1 MDAPR
6 PDLLRH
12 ALSLVVIGLLIAGTL
27 WTLLPFV
34 GALVWATLL
43 VVATW
48 PLMRGLERRLGG
60 RRGWAV
66 AAMTLGLVALV
77 ALPLGLA
84 IATLV
89 QHMGEI
95 VEGVRALTQLR
106 PEKIPEWLA
115 QVPVAGPKLV
125 EAWARLVE
133 AGLDPLLKSAAPY
146 AGRAATALAG
156 QLGTLGMLGL
166 QLLLMVGIAALL
178 YAQGEVAAATM
189 LRLGA
194 RLGGTRGEAAVV
206 LAGQAIR
213 GVALG
218 VGVTAI
224 VQSVLGGLGL
234 ALAGVPFAGPLTA
247 LMLVLCIAQIGPVPV
262 LLVACGWLW
271 WSGETGWALG
281 LLAWSVVVG
290 TLDNVLRPALIRR
303 GADLPLLLIFA
314 GVIGGLM
321 GFGLVGIFAGPVLL
335 AVTYTLLK
343 AWLAEEGPGERQGP
357 GDGQG
362 PAAGAGAAA
371 TPDAPDAPHAPERP
385 PLRPVRPRRTR
396 SGPQR

>member
-12 ALSLVVIGLLIAGTL
+12 VLSVVVIGLLIAGTL

-48 PLMRGLERRLGG
+48 PLMRSLEQRLGG

-66 AAMTLGLVALV
+66 AVMTLGLVALV

-89 QHMGEI
+89 QHVGEI
-95 VEGVRALTQLR
+95 VEAVRALTQLR
-106 PEKIPEWLA
+106 PDRIPEWLA

-133 AGLDPLLKSAAPY
+133 AGLEPLLKSAAPY

-156 QLGTLGMLGL
+156 QLGTLGTLGL
-166 QLLLMVGIAALL
+166 QLLLMVVMAALL
-178 YAQGEVAAATM
+178 YAQGEAAATM
-189 LRLGA
+189 MLRLGS
-194 RLGGTRGEAAVV
+194 RLGGERGEAAVM
-206 LAGQAIR
+206 LAGGAIR

-271 WSGETGWALG
+271 WTGATGWALA
-281 LLAWSVVVG
+281 LLVWSAVVG

-314 GVIGGLM
+314 GVIGGLI

-343 AWLAEEGPGERQGP
+343 AWLAETTAETTAETAT
-357 GDGQG
+357 D
-362 PAAGAGAAA
+362 AAR
-371 TPDAPDAPHAPERP
+371 T
-385 PLRPVRPRRTR
+385 PLRRLRPRQARTGSR
-396 SGPQR
+396 R

>member
-48 PLMRGLERRLGG
+48 PLMRSLEQRLGG

-66 AAMTLGLVALV
+66 AVMTLGLVALV

-84 IATLV
+84 IATVV
-89 QHMGEI
+89 QHAGEI
-95 VEGVRALTQLR
+95 VEAVRALAQLR

-115 QVPVAGPKLV
+115 QVPGIGAKLV
-125 EAWARLVE
+125 EAWARLAE
-133 AGLDPLLKSAAPY
+133 AGLAPLLKSAAPY

-178 YAQGEVAAATM
+178 YAQGEVAARTL

-194 RLGGTRGEAAVV
+194 RLGGARGEAAVV

-224 VQSVLGGLGL
+224 VQAVLGGLGL

-262 LLVACGWLW
+262 LVVAAAWLW
-271 WSGETGWALG
+271 WTGETGWALA
-281 LLAWSVVVG
+281 LLGWSAVVG

-314 GVIGGLM
+314 GVIGGLI

-343 AWLAEEGPGERQGP
+343 AWLAEEGPGEAAQGP
-357 GDGQG
+357 G
-362 PAAGAGAAA
+362 AGAQAQAQAQAQAPQAAS
-371 TPDAPDAPHAPERP
+371 APPQAAP
-385 PLRPVRPRRTR
+385 
-396 SGPQR
+396 

>member
-48 PLMRGLERRLGG
+48 PLMRGLEQRLGG

-66 AAMTLGLVALV
+66 AVMTLALMGLVA
-77 ALPLGLA
+77 APLGLA
-84 IATLV
+84 IATVV
-89 QHMGEI
+89 QHTGEI
-95 VEGVRALTQLR
+95 VEAVRALAQLR

-115 QVPVAGPKLV
+115 QVPGIGPKLV
-125 EAWARLVE
+125 EAWLRLAE
-133 AGLDPLLKSAAPY
+133 AGLAPLLKSAAPY
-146 AGRAATALAG
+146 AARAATALAG
-156 QLGTLGMLGL
+156 QLGTLGMLAL

-178 YAQGEVAAATM
+178 YAQGEVAARTL

-194 RLGGTRGEAAVV
+194 RLGGARGEAAVV

-218 VGVTAI
+218 VGVTAV
-224 VQSVLGGLGL
+224 VQAVLGGLGL

-262 LLVACGWLW
+262 LLLACGWLAW
-271 WSGETGWALG
+271 TGETGWAIA

-314 GVIGGLM
+314 GVIGGLI

-343 AWLAEEGPGERQGP
+343 AWLAEHGPG
-357 GDGQG
+357 
-362 PAAGAGAAA
+362 AAPQAGRAGAAQ
-371 TPDAPDAPHAPERP
+371 PHAQTDAQADAQPLGEPARP
-385 PLRPVRPRRTR
+385 PLRRARRR
-396 SGPQR
+396 HSR

>member
-1 MDAPR
+1 
-6 PDLLRH
+6 
-12 ALSLVVIGLLIAGTL
+12 
-27 WTLLPFV
+27 
-34 GALVWATLL
+34 
-43 VVATW
+43 
-48 PLMRGLERRLGG
+48 
-60 RRGWAV
+60 
-66 AAMTLGLVALV
+66 MTLGLVALV

-89 QHMGEI
+89 QHMAEI
-95 VEGVRALTQLR
+95 VEAVRALTQLR

-133 AGLDPLLKSAAPY
+133 AGLGPLLKSAAPY
-146 AGRAATALAG
+146 AGRAATVLAG

-166 QLLLMVGIAALL
+166 QLLLMVVIAALL

-194 RLGGTRGEAAVV
+194 RLGGARGEAAVV

-271 WSGETGWALG
+271 WSGQTGWAVG
-281 LLAWSVVVG
+281 LLVWSAVVG

-343 AWLAEEGPGERQGP
+343 AWLAEQGPGEEPTHASGQGP
-357 GDGQG
+357 GKGAGQATGSGQG
-362 PAAGAGAAA
+362 TAAESGAPVQAPA
-371 TPDAPDAPHAPERP
+371 R
-385 PLRPVRPRRTR
+385 RVRPRQGR
-396 SGPQR
+396 GGA

>member
-1 MDAPR
+1 MDASR

-48 PLMRGLERRLGG
+48 PLMLGLEQRLGG

-66 AAMTLGLVALV
+66 AVMTLGLVALV

-95 VEGVRALTQLR
+95 VEAVRALTQLR

-133 AGLDPLLKSAAPY
+133 AGLGPLLKSAAPY

-194 RLGGTRGEAAVV
+194 RLGGARGEAAVV

-271 WSGETGWALG
+271 WSGEAGWAVG
-281 LLAWSVVVG
+281 LLVWSAVVG

-343 AWLAEEGPGERQGP
+343 AWLAEQGPGE
-357 GDGQG
+357 
-362 PAAGAGAAA
+362 GAGESAEQGQVAGSGEP
-371 TPDAPDAPHAPERP
+371 TRAPVR
-385 PLRPVRPRRTR
+385 RVRPRQLRGG
-396 SGPQR
+396 GPRR

>member
-1 MDAPR
+1 MNAPR

-34 GALVWATLL
+34 GALVWATLI

-48 PLMRGLERRLGG
+48 PLMRNVQARLGG
-60 RRGWAV
+60 RRGAAV
-66 AAMTLGLVALV
+66 LVMTLLLVALV
-77 ALPLGLA
+77 AAPLGLA

-133 AGLDPLLKSAAPY
+133 AGLEPLLKSAAPY
-146 AGRAATALAG
+146 AARAATAMAG
-156 QLGTLGMLGL
+156 QLGTLGMLAL
-166 QLLLMVGIAALL
+166 QLLLMVAIAALL
-178 YAQGEVAAATM
+178 YAQGEEAAATV
-189 LRLGA
+189 RRFGA
-194 RLGGTRGEAAVV
+194 RLGGERGEAAVV

-234 ALAGVPFAGPLTA
+234 AAAGVPFAGPATA
-247 LMLVLCIAQIGPVPV
+247 LMLVLCIAQIGPFPV

-271 WSGETGWALG
+271 WSGETGWALA
-281 LLAWSVVVG
+281 LLGWSAVVG

-314 GVIGGLM
+314 GVIGGLIS
-321 GFGLVGIFAGPVLL
+321 FGLVGIFAGPVLL

-343 AWLAEEGPGERQGP
+343 AWLAEQ
-357 GDGQG
+357 
-362 PAAGAGAAA
+362 
-371 TPDAPDAPHAPERP
+371 APQ
-385 PLRPVRPRRTR
+385 PLLRVRPGRRAR
-396 SGPQR
+396 PHGRR